1 VKIVVPLKNYN
12 TLRALPKHLIK
23 SSEANDKMV
32 KADHLISSLD
42 IPFYT
47 VILSSLPK
55 REQDLIQDCIYGLI
69 GMFAK
74 D

>member
-23 SSEANDKMV
+23 SSEAKDKMV
-32 KADHLISSLD
+32 KAEHLISSLD